1 MRITG
6 IELRRSAAL
15 GTGLLILAIGAG
27 LLVSVPYSYASRW
40 TQLASS
46 ARVLLLV
53 LWPLALAGGAWLGR
67 REARSRVGELFATTA
82 RPRWQRV
89 LPTAAALA
97 VAVLAGYLVML
108 IAGAGFVVFSATHF
122 AVGALGLVA
131 VGGVSLVT
139 AAWLGLA
146 AGRAMPWLATAPA
159 LAVLGVVVVG
169 LLPDLV
175 NVNHF
180 IVDDDPPPAALML
193 SPVYVG
199 GLDDF
204 QTFGLGASLVQ
215 LLWLGAVA
223 ATGLL
228 LFGATRARSRV
239 LAVLPA
245 ALGLAVTLPLLPT
258 GAYEGG
264 TDPDRAAVALVCDDA
279 GPQVCMTKVHAGLL
293 PDVTGPAREAL
304 ALLATR
310 LPDAPTR
317 AVESDRPQSWVR
329 PGSMPEPR
337 RYGADTLVFTAP
349 SYGRTGRADFDG
361 EPFVPWLLTEV
372 WRLDCDQ
379 RPVEHDAYLGQEV
392 ATSWLLGRPFGADP
406 DLPAAYERF
415 LGKPVDE
422 QRALLAAARVGARSC
437 DPDALA
443 ALIR

>member
-1 MRITG
+1 
-6 IELRRSAAL
+6 
-15 GTGLLILAIGAG
+15 
-27 LLVSVPYSYASRW
+27 
-40 TQLASS
+40 
-46 ARVLLLV
+46 
-53 LWPLALAGGAWLGR
+53 
-67 REARSRVGELFATTA
+67 
-82 RPRWQRV
+82 
-89 LPTAAALA
+89 
-97 VAVLAGYLVML
+97 
-108 IAGAGFVVFSATHF
+108 
-122 AVGALGLVA
+122 
-131 VGGVSLVT
+131 
-139 AAWLGLA
+139 
-146 AGRAMPWLATAPA
+146 MPWLATAPA

-180 IVDDDPPPAALML
+180 IIDDDPPPAALML

-228 LFGATRARSRV
+228 LYGATRARSRV

-317 AVESDRPQSWVR
+317 AVESDRPVSWVR
-329 PGSMPEPR
+329 PGTMPEPR
-337 RYGADTLVFTAP
+337 RYGVDTLVFTAP

-361 EPFVPWLLTEV
+361 EPYVEWLLREV
-372 WRLDCDQ
+372 WRLECDDQ
-379 RPVEHDAYLGQEV
+379 RSVERDPTLGQEV
-392 ATSWLLGRPFGADP
+392 ATSWLLGRASGTDP
-406 DLPAAYERF
+406 ELPAAYERF
-415 LGKPVDE
+415 LAKPVDE
-422 QRALLAAARVGARSC
+422 QRTLLAAARVGALSC

-443 ALIR
+443 AIVR